1 MRSAQADLKEACV
14 EAAHQVISEQGLEQ
28 LSLREIARRLKV
40 SHQAPYKHFP
50 SRDHLLAEVIRRSF
64 QRFAQHLD
72 ARPKQEVA
80 HEDLSELGR
89 AYLEFAL
96 RHPLEYRLMFGTP
109 WPSVTEHPELLR
121 EARHSFRL
129 LLEAIQRLRAGTSA
143 TGKDIELDALYVWTA
158 MHGVASAL
166 NSDVLPKLELLPETL
181 AQAVPHAMARVSAAL
196 GVPEDV
202 RLPIELGG
210 TPLR

>member
-1 MRSAQADLKEACV
+1 MPAPTDLKEACV
-14 EAAHQVISEQGLEQ
+14 EAAHQVIREQGLEQ

-40 SHQAPYKHFP
+40 SHQAPYKHYP
-50 SRDHLLAEVIRRSF
+50 SRDHLLAEVIRRCF
-64 QRFAQHLD
+64 LRFAAHLD
-72 ARPKQEVA
+72 GRPKQAIA
-80 HEDLSELGR
+80 HADLAELGR

-121 EARHSFRL
+121 EARHSFGL
-129 LLEAIQRLRAGTSA
+129 LLAAIRRLREGSGASDKA
-143 TGKDIELDALYVWTA
+143 IELDALYVWTA

-166 NSDVLPKLELLPETL
+166 SSDVLPKLELLEETL
-181 AQAVPHAMARVSAAL
+181 AEAVPHAMRRVSLAL

-202 RLPIELGG
+202 RLPTELGG
-210 TPLR
+210 GGAP

>member
-1 MRSAQADLKEACV
+1 MPPAPIDLKEACV
-14 EAAHQVISEQGLEQ
+14 EAAHQVIRDQGLEQ

-40 SHQAPYKHFP
+40 SHQAPYKHYP

-64 QRFAQHLD
+64 LRFAEHLD
-72 ARPKQEVA
+72 ARPKQA
-80 HEDLSELGR
+80 IPHEDLSELGR

-129 LLEAIQRLRAGTSA
+129 LLHAIRRLREGTGASDKA
-143 TGKDIELDALYVWTA
+143 IELDALYVWTA

-166 NSDVLPKLELLPETL
+166 SSDVLPKLELLEETL
-181 AQAVPHAMARVSAAL
+181 AEAVPHAMKRVSLAL

-202 RLPIELGG
+202 RLPAELAGHK
-210 TPLR
+210 P

>member
-1 MRSAQADLKEACV
+1 MRSASLDLKEACV

-40 SHQAPYKHFP
+40 SHQAPYKHYP

-64 QRFAQHLD
+64 LRFAQHLD
-72 ARPKQEVA
+72 ARPKQEIA

-109 WPSVTEHPELLR
+109 WPNVTEHPDLLSA
-121 EARHSFRL
+121 ARHSFRL
-129 LLEAIQRLRAGTSA
+129 LLEAIQRLRLGTAA
-143 TGKDIELDALYVWTA
+143 TAKDIELDALYVWTA

-166 NSDVLPKLELLPETL
+166 NSDVLPKLELQAETL

-196 GVPEDV
+196 GVPVDV

-210 TPLR
+210 TPL